1 MVNSPIGSYVKC
13 GLDFI
18 RKLYDNKLMINAKT
32 KYFGIIGANEDDSEI
47 IIVTK
52 INVTGKE
59 QEISV
64 QIKAENI
71 SQELDNCIEILDDY
85 KILFE
90 NGKRLLKA
98 EYYKNN
104 EMEKFFD
111 TLIENYG
118 EEKIFEIFGIETINE
133 NNINALIKKL
143 NGPDISLEVKNEKVN
158 IFLVYG
164 LSNEIEEMIVIK
176 MDRKY
181 EMEDIRYYV

>member
-1 MVNSPIGSYVKC
+1 
-13 GLDFI
+13 
-18 RKLYDNKLMINAKT
+18 MINAKT

-90 NGKRLLKA
+90 NGKRLP
-98 EYYKNN
+98 E
-104 EMEKFFD
+104 
-111 TLIENYG
+111 
-118 EEKIFEIFGIETINE
+118 
-133 NNINALIKKL
+133 
-143 NGPDISLEVKNEKVN
+143 SVQ
-158 IFLVYG
+158 
-164 LSNEIEEMIVIK
+164 
-176 MDRKY
+176 KY
-181 EMEDIRYYV
+181 N